1 MDQYAS
7 TLNTYAQV
15 LWLKMEYFND
25 TATQLVEFLD
35 DQVFTKFNN
44 ESLVIQV
51 LITLTATYINP
62 IMQNLPKGSATLKKS
77 CSKCYKIF
85 KACLTILGC

>member
-7 TLNTYAQV
+7 TLNTFAQV

-44 ESLVIQV
+44 ESIVIQV
-51 LITLTATYINP
+51 FIKLTATYINSV
-62 IMQNLPKGSATLKKS
+62 MHNVPKWSATL
-77 CSKCYKIF
+77 
-85 KACLTILGC
+85 

>member
-7 TLNTYAQV
+7 TLNTFAQV

-44 ESLVIQV
+44 ESTAIQV
-51 LITLTATYINP
+51 FTKLTATYINSV
-62 IMQNLPKGSATLKKS
+62 MHNVPKWSATL
-77 CSKCYKIF
+77 
-85 KACLTILGC
+85 

>member
-7 TLNTYAQV
+7 TLNTYTQV

-35 DQVFTKFNN
+35 DQVFAKFNN
-44 ESLVIQV
+44 ESIVIQV
-51 LITLTATYINP
+51 FIKLTATYINSV
-62 IMQNLPKGSATLKKS
+62 MHNVPKWSATL
-77 CSKCYKIF
+77 
-85 KACLTILGC
+85 

>member
-62 IMQNLPKGSATLKKS
+62 IMQTSQKGQPHLKNLAVNAARFLKH
-77 CSKCYKIF
+77 
-85 KACLTILGC
+85 A

>member
-44 ESLVIQV
+44 ESIVIQV
-51 LITLTATYINP
+51 FIKLTATYINSV
-62 IMQNLPKGSATLKKS
+62 MHNVPKWSATL
-77 CSKCYKIF
+77 
-85 KACLTILGC
+85 

>member
-7 TLNTYAQV
+7 TLNTFAQV

-35 DQVFTKFNN
+35 DQVFAKFNN
-44 ESLVIQV
+44 ESIAIQV
-51 LITLTATYINP
+51 FIKLTATYINSV
-62 IMQNLPKGSATLKKS
+62 MHNVPKRSAKL
-77 CSKCYKIF
+77 
-85 KACLTILGC
+85 